1 MAHIIR
7 SRCYQLEV
15 PRGFPPM
22 VCDVRGG
29 ALVGAWVEKIDAPV
43 LTWALFC
50 HMPLRPA
57 GTAFQ
62 RKIWHTLGQIPFGQV
77 VSYAQLAQMAGVPRA
92 VRAVGQAVGRN
103 PILWRIPCHRV
114 VRADGHIGG
123 FSAGIEFKRLFL
135 QYENIIIS
143 PDNEIMFNL

>member
-15 PRGFPPM
+15 PTGFPPM
-22 VCDVRGG
+22 VCEVRGS
-29 ALVGAWVEKIDAPV
+29 ALVGAWVETIDAPA
-43 LTWALFC
+43 LTWSLFC
-50 HMPLRPA
+50 QMPLDPA
-57 GTAFQ
+57 GTDFQ
-62 RKIWHTLGQIPFGQV
+62 RKVWRTLLQVPFGQV

-114 VRADGHIGG
+114 VRADGYIGG
-123 FSAGIEFKRLFL
+123 FSAGAALKRLFL
-135 QYENIIIS
+135 QYENISIS
-143 PDNEIMFNL
+143 PYNKINI